1 MYNSNSNSYTDNS
14 NSNSNDKVDDIRI
27 MHNSNNTSIGNRG
40 NINEIVRVSSKS
52 SINANCV

>member
-1 MYNSNSNSYTDNS
+1 MHNSNSNSYTS
-14 NSNSNDKVDDIRI
+14 NSNSKVDNIRI

-40 NINEIVRVSSKS
+40 NINEIVRVSSNL

>member
-27 MHNSNNTSIGNRG
+27 MHNSNNTSIGNIG
-40 NINEIVRVSSKS
+40 NIKEIVIVSSYL
-52 SINANCV
+52 SINAKCV